1 MTIESLIIMIVW
13 HNIHPCCPRQLIAG
27 GVVAEAR
34 QALTNLGGVLEAA
47 GCSYNNVV
55 KMTVIPISII
65 STISTISTMQG
76 LTAARDIAEGEV
88 VAFYNGVRLPYV
100 PGERCVDI

>member
-13 HNIHPCCPRQLIAG
+13 HNIHPCCSRQLIAG

-47 GCSYNNVV
+47 GCTYNNVV
-55 KMTVIPISII
+55 KMTVI
-65 STISTISTMQG
+65 STISIRSMTN
-76 LTAARDIAEGEV
+76 DI
-88 VAFYNGVRLPYV
+88 LL
-100 PGERCVDI
+100 

>member
-1 MTIESLIIMIVW
+1 MSDYMTIESLIIMIVW
-13 HNIHPCCPRQLIAG
+13 HKIHPCCSRQLIAG

-47 GCSYNNVV
+47 GCTYNNVV

-65 STISTISTMQG
+65 STISIISKLPG
-76 LTAARDIAEGEV
+76 
-88 VAFYNGVRLPYV
+88 VAGGHR
-100 PGERCVDI
+100 

>member
-1 MTIESLIIMIVW
+1 MTIESLIIIIVW
-13 HNIHPCCPRQLIAG
+13 HNIHPCCTRQLIAG

-55 KMTVIPISII
+55 KMTVIPIWLLYDRYI
-65 STISTISTMQG
+65 
-76 LTAARDIAEGEV
+76 L
-88 VAFYNGVRLPYV
+88 VA
-100 PGERCVDI
+100 

>member
-13 HNIHPCCPRQLIAG
+13 HNIHPCCSRQLIAG

-47 GCSYNNVV
+47 GCTYNNVV
-55 KMTVIPISII
+55 KMTVISTISIRSMTYDILYIIFII
-65 STISTISTMQG
+65 STM
-76 LTAARDIAEGEV
+76 
-88 VAFYNGVRLPYV
+88 Y
-100 PGERCVDI
+100 